1 VGWNA
6 GRAARVIGP
15 ARPVT
20 QADPRAGACLRGHSA
35 EGIPYAGTAG
45 ARRSCGGMADDD
57 Y

>member
-45 ARRSCGGMADDD
+45 ARRSCGGRRMMTI
-57 Y
+57 